1 MIIRDYK
8 GRIIEHR
15 EDPPRT
21 TFADHIKRIVQYIL
35 AILLVYTF
43 LVISFSI

>member
-15 EDPPRT
+15 ENPKRT
-21 TFADHIKRIVQYIL
+21 TIFDHIKRIVQYIL
-35 AILLVYTF
+35 AVLFVWTF
-43 LVISFSI
+43 LVIAFSI

>member
-15 EDPPRT
+15 EDPKRT
-21 TFADHIKRIVQYIL
+21 TIFDHIKRIVQYIL
-35 AILLVYTF
+35 AVLFIYTF
-43 LVISFSI
+43 YVIVFSI